1 MNHYER
7 LGLAPTAGADEV
19 RAAYR
24 ELALRAHP
32 DKGGDPVTFQ
42 GIQAAHDTL
51 ADTERR
57 QRYDRLLAQGGGA
70 EHAAQDGVEARFV
83 QDFGG
88 GAFAG
93 HSERPAEGDGS
104 FGGGGLSAQLERN
117 AAAEAEERRS
127 RGADAVAELG
137 VDQTHS
143 EGFAAWLRNSAS
155 SGTGVLTGDELVSRG
170 LISATGALDVGLPE
184 LSAPAVMADEFGP
197 PEEVLSLCAS
207 LPCPPKLAHGEVL
220 VRMLAAPVND
230 EDLLRAS
237 TPLHALNALPP
248 FDQADQ
254 QWEATSLP
262 AVPGVDGV
270 GVVVATAH
278 TGDRPSPLPSADAA
292 TPLDVKQWV
301 VVKPAARAAPVG
313 SWRGLLVCPENR
325 LVAVPAQLMPTPM
338 LACARVFATA
348 WRLLEDFGS
357 LRSGDTVI
365 QNAGDEAVGVAVL
378 QLCRLLR
385 LNCICVLADTP
396 QFLILAQRLKEQYG
410 AVHVVRDGPAMA
422 DALAAAGVQSKP
434 RLALDA
440 WGGESGRRLLRVLR
454 AGSSLVCYA
463 LRTSKIPTLDVSLL
477 LYQQISLHGFSLAA
491 WVEQEGAAAYASM
504 LERIAELVARDK
516 LKLHTVS
523 LSLADGEELK
533 AGLRAAMH
541 GGESPGDRA
550 ATSIALDPRPKVVLG
565 LGTMEEANAVYFQCA
580 EFKRQAGSTGDHL
593 GEEAPSADESRHKGA
608 TAGLEI
614 ASVSALLSSLELTQ
628 YVDTFVEEEF
638 TLEVLRESAQRP
650 DELRATLKELGMKK
664 LGHREKLITALR
676 PE

>member
-1 MNHYER
+1 MPSHYER
-7 LGLAPTAGADEV
+7 LGVAPTAGADEV

-42 GIQAAHDTL
+42 GVQAAFDTL
-51 ADTERR
+51 ADAERR

-70 EHAAQDGVEARFV
+70 EPAADGVEARFA

-104 FGGGGLSAQLERN
+104 FGGGGLVGQLERN

-237 TPLHALNALPP
+237 TPLAALNALPP

-270 GVVVATAH
+270 GVVVATAR
-278 TGDRPSPLPSADAA
+278 TGDRPSPLPTADAT

-357 LRSGDTVI
+357 LRSGDTIV

-378 QLCRLLR
+378 QLCKLLR

-396 QFLILAQRLKEQYG
+396 QFLILAQRLKEQFG

-477 LYQQISLHGFSLAA
+477 LYHQISLHGFSLAA

-504 LERIAELVARDK
+504 LGRIAELVAKDK
-516 LKLHTVS
+516 LKLHTVT

-541 GGESPGDRA
+541 GGEAPGDRA
-550 ATSIALDPRPKVVLG
+550 ATSIALDPRPKVVLE
-565 LGTMEEANAVYFQCA
+565 LGSVEEANAVYFQCA
-580 EFKRQAGSTGDHL
+580 EFKHDL
-593 GEEAPSADESRHKGA
+593 KDGEKAPSAEVSRREGA
-608 TAGLEI
+608 TADLEI
-614 ASVSALLSSLELTQ
+614 TSVSALLSSLGLAQ
-628 YVDTFVEEEF
+628 YADAFHEEEF